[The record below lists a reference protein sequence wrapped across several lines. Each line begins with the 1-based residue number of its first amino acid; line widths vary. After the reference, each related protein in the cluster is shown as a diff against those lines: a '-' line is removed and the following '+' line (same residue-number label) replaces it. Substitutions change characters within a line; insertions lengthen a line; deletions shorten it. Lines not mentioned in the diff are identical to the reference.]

1 MGAKQISC
9 KISLFQSNDP
19 RVSVGRFTY
28 GNPQLMLWVD
38 DERIEIGSFCSI
50 AQNVTIFAGGE
61 HNLNWVTTYPLRIAF
76 GHSLAEQDGHPK
88 TKGRTTIGNDVW
100 IGYGATV
107 LSGVTIGDGAV
118 IGAGTEPVAQIH
130 FYCGERSKAI
140 CVVLG
145 SKKSSTYSS
154 EYASGFFEPVASHLA
169 PPPSPRD
176 EGVCATGSTVVV
188 KDVPPYAIVAGNPA
202 RLVRYRFDE
211 VTNEAA

>member
-145 SKKSSTYSS
+145 SKKILNVFQRIRLRFFSILRPCICERLLCLATKDYSDRL
-154 EYASGFFEPVASHLA
+154 LA
-169 PPPSPRD
+169 P
-176 EGVCATGSTVVV
+176 GACTTTC
-188 KDVPPYAIVAGNPA
+188 I
-202 RLVRYRFDE
+202 
-211 VTNEAA
+211 